1 MRRGTRKALPHSTPQ
16 RSEQRSQQQ
25 DVADFFVICAAI
37 AHATATIASSTIARR
52 GTRQDRQAGQSGFE
66 MRRTC
71 DEMCAC
77 ILNSAFQVGNNCN
90 LVWSFKRVAST
101 QGASKARTSLSM
113 RTNGLTEDD
122 MLAARASREGRGCA
136 ASILLALTRHASV
149 GQAPARALFQEK
161 SAQFVTGTGSATA
174 GTTNSLA
181 RPSGPAVN
189 RPGACSWQWPRGR
202 RRYCHARG
210 ATGRSFAIICAPRY
224 YYYRGD
230 IAFQIP
236 CL

>member
-52 GTRQDRQAGQSGFE
+52 GTRLDRQAGQSGFE

-90 LVWSFKRVAST
+90 LVWSCTGRVDSRCQ
-101 QGASKARTSLSM
+101 QGAH
-113 RTNGLTEDD
+113 
-122 MLAARASREGRGCA
+122 
-136 ASILLALTRHASV
+136 LALDAHER
-149 GQAPARALFQEK
+149 
-161 SAQFVTGTGSATA
+161 
-174 GTTNSLA
+174 
-181 RPSGPAVN
+181 VN
-189 RPGACSWQWPRGR
+189 
-202 RRYCHARG
+202 
-210 ATGRSFAIICAPRY
+210 
-224 YYYRGD
+224 
-230 IAFQIP
+230 
-236 CL
+236 